1 MKLWLIQTLNGL
13 SLGVILFLVASGL
26 SLIYGL
32 MRIINLAHGSFYL
45 LGGYIALTVVQRVD
59 NLFVGMLAAGAVVA
73 VLGVVLERFFL
84 RPFYL
89 KELPQ
94 VLMTFG
100 FLFMFGDIA
109 IWIWG
114 STPKSMPI
122 PEFLAVP
129 VPILGAVYPLH
140 RLVLTAVGLAIGLFL
155 WWAQERTRFGAMLR
169 AAVDDQETARAM
181 GINVSV
187 LFMAVFA
194 LGAFLAAI
202 AGVLGGAM
210 IGLHPGAD
218 FEVMMLAFV
227 VVIIG
232 GLGSLGGALVGGII
246 VGLLDNFGRALFPQ
260 FALVTIFAAMVV
272 ILSIRPRGL
281 FGREGRE

>member
-1 MKLWLIQTLNGL
+1 MIWLIQALNGL
-13 SLGVILFLVASGL
+13 SLGVVLFLVASGL

-32 MRIINLAHGSFYL
+32 MRIVNLAHGSFYL
-45 LGGYIALTVVQRVD
+45 FGGYIALAVMQRFD
-59 NLFVGMLAAGAVVA
+59 NLFVGMLAGGAAMA
-73 VLGVVLERFFL
+73 VIGVVVERFFL

-100 FLFMFGDIA
+100 FLFMFGDLA

-114 STPKSMPI
+114 SGPKSVPI
-122 PEFLAVP
+122 PAFLDGPVSVLGVP
-129 VPILGAVYPLH
+129 YPMH
-140 RLVLTAVGLAIGLFL
+140 RLVLMGVGLVIGLAL
-155 WWAQERTRFGAMLR
+155 WWVQENTRFGAMVR
-169 AAVDDQETARAM
+169 AAVDDQDTAKAM
-181 GINVSV
+181 GINVSM

-210 IGLHPGAD
+210 IGIHPGAD
-218 FEVMMLAFV
+218 FEVLLLAFV

-232 GLGSLGGALVGGII
+232 GLGSLSGALVGAII
-246 VGLLDNFGRALFPQ
+246 VGLLDSFGRALFPQ
-260 FALVTIFAAMVV
+260 FALVTMFAAMVL
-272 ILSIRPRGL
+272 ILSVRPHGL